1 MWFLLAVVLLFL
13 IFLFVALQI
22 AFTIVLPKKRS
33 LELTKEMELAKDSLI
48 FNFYDEHLT
57 KEGFVESR
65 YGYNIKLYYFLN
77 SKSKQYVIMSH
88 GHTHS
93 HHGMLKYAQMMKD
106 YGFNVIIYDQR
117 YHGNSGGKNTTLGFY
132 EKFDL
137 YDLITH
143 VFKEFGEDIF
153 LGTYGESMG
162 AATVLL
168 ESSFDER
175 VKFVISDCGF
185 SSLDFLIKEQLRSK
199 KVPKIFYPFI
209 NMFVK
214 IITGIK
220 MEEVS
225 PIKAIK
231 NINKPILF
239 IHGKQDLFIGYE
251 HSVNMYDSY
260 SGPKKIYLAEGNAT
274 HANSFYA
281 KDLKYKE
288 IVKDFLEE
296 NLNVKV

>member
-1 MWFLLAVVLLFL
+1 MWFLLAVILLFL

-33 LELTKEMELAKDSLI
+33 LALTKEMELAKDALI
-48 FNFYDEHLT
+48 FDFYNEHLT
-57 KEGFVESR
+57 KESFIESR
-65 YGYNIKLYYFLN
+65 YGYNIKLYYFLSSE
-77 SKSKQYVIMSH
+77 SKKYVIMSH

-93 HHGMLKYAQMMKD
+93 HHGMLKYAKMMVD
-106 YGFNVIIYDQR
+106 YGFNVIMYDQR

-137 YDLITH
+137 YDITTH
-143 VFKEFGEDIF
+143 IFKEFGEDIF
-153 LGTYGESMG
+153 IGTYGESMG
-162 AATVLL
+162 ATTVLL

-175 VKFVISDCGF
+175 IKFVISDCGF
-185 SSLDFLIKEQLRSK
+185 SSLDVLIKEQLKSK
-199 KVPKIFYPFI
+199 KVPKIFYFFVNI
-209 NMFVK
+209 FVK

-225 PIKAIK
+225 PIKEIK
-231 NINKPILF
+231 NTKVPILF
-239 IHGKQDLFIGYE
+239 IHGKQDLLINYK
-251 HSVNMYDSY
+251 HSMSMYDSY
-260 SGPKKIYLAEGNAT
+260 SGPKKIYLAEGNST

-281 KDLKYKE
+281 ENIKYKE